1 VNIIDRRPSKL
12 LYNKTVTYF
21 QTIIL
26 ALIEG
31 LTEFLP
37 ISSTGHLIL
46 AEKLLGITATEFT
59 KSFTI
64 VVLYWKRIAH
74 SRHLWK
80 QLAIAF
86 IPTGILGFTLYKF
99 VKVFLLDNV
108 LVTVLALF
116 AGGIA
121 LLIIDRLPKL
131 NHGSKK
137 NTSLSTGNLISIGLF
152 QSLSMIPGVSRSA
165 ASITGGLFSGL
176 SRVEAVEFSF
186 LLAIPTMV
194 AASGYDLLKTGFSF
208 TGNQYLLI
216 GIGSLFS
223 FLSALLA
230 VKAFT
235 SFVGKHNFTIF
246 AVYRILLATIIWLV
260 LKSA

>member
-1 VNIIDRRPSKL
+1 
-12 LYNKTVTYF
+12 VTYF

-59 KSFTI
+59 KSFNIIIQFSAILAI